1 MRRWLTILLLFVLP
15 VQFAWSAAAAYCQH
29 EEVTG
34 VAHFGHHGHE
44 HSAPSDAG
52 SKASG
57 AGEKS
62 GDQSSA
68 KGLKLLGDK
77 DCGFCHLSFAKLM
90 APGAFQF
97 DNLPKSLPDFASNQ
111 AFRSRGPDLLERPNW
126 RVA

>member
-29 EEVTG
+29 EEVAG
-34 VAHFGHHGHE
+34 IAHFGHHAHDHAASSHG
-44 HSAPSDAG
+44 G
-52 SKASG
+52 GKLSG

-62 GDQSSA
+62 SDQSPA
-68 KGLKLLGDK
+68 KGMKLVGDN
-77 DCGFCHLSFAKLM
+77 DCSFCHLSFAKPM
-90 APGAFQF
+90 VPVAFQF
-97 DNLPKSLPDFASNQ
+97 DKSSVSQPDSASEQ